1 MTDPAKELA
10 EELCIAVRDVTFNS
24 ADLEAW
30 IAGRARHEPELLA
43 AAVYILAAWAPD
55 TAEARQENANAV
67 VFEHTQGRRREFCTV
82 PGCGQEMAPK
92 PRNVELGVVQK
103 GKGGMCCACY
113 SRERRA
119 EKAVA

>member
-30 IAGRARHEPELLA
+30 IAGRGRNEPDLLA

-67 VFEHTQGRRREFCTV
+67 VLEHTKGRRREFCTV
-82 PGCGQEMAPK
+82 LGCGQEMANK
-92 PRNVELGVVQK
+92 PLNIELGVVQK
-103 GKGGMCCACY
+103 GARGICSTCL

-119 EKAVA
+119 EGVKA